1 MQRQFAYNTH
11 RNSSLIDVE
20 NFKKLKQNQEQ
31 GLIDPYIWG
40 KLKELNPKDG
50 KRLKDH
56 VALVDDIENISKNS
70 AKWRKEFEAI
80 QVEKVAIQRHLNA
93 GRNYV
98 KNLIGNSAKM
108 QEKWNPK
115 FDMLYKLASDPHA
128 HIVKMARG
136 GNIQGGHFPLLNKTL
151 KQLEELD
158 LPAADVIKVKKYIM
172 NTAINNIYDQALGIR
187 KTVQTSPK
195 YNAAKSYQIETAGP
209 DAATL
214 WTLAKFKGNFLR
226 KLGMS
231 EKHLKQIE
239 ELGELGIQL
248 NTGGTGMGKII
259 DAARDMTFPAIL
271 SRIYNLQRGIIGYRW
286 AISEFAI
293 RAFLANNKTLTTRI
307 VNNPETGNLFHQ
319 MVLGNK
325 PYNPKWNQH
334 FRSTL
339 FYIISR
345 QYGEEH
351 ANMILDDYE
360 NRDPKTGKPRVV
372 RDKEGNLIGGLY
384 IIPEDRKHLLEIET
398 PFEFEPLSATDDQM
412 KKLNFPNKKKLL
424 EKEYVGREEKTR
436 TEPWEGKEQV
446 IDIYKKPTHYDT
458 LRTGK

>member
-1 MQRQFAYNTH
+1 
-11 RNSSLIDVE
+11 
-20 NFKKLKQNQEQ
+20 
-31 GLIDPYIWG
+31 
-40 KLKELNPKDG
+40 
-50 KRLKDH
+50 
-56 VALVDDIENISKNS
+56 
-70 AKWRKEFEAI
+70 
-80 QVEKVAIQRHLNA
+80 
-93 GRNYV
+93 
-98 KNLIGNSAKM
+98 
-108 QEKWNPK
+108 
-115 FDMLYKLASDPHA
+115 MLYKLASDPHA

-187 KTVQTSPK
+187 NTVQTSPK

-293 RAFLANNKTLTTRI
+293 
-307 VNNPETGNLFHQ
+307 
-319 MVLGNK
+319 
-325 PYNPKWNQH
+325 
-334 FRSTL
+334 
-339 FYIISR
+339 
-345 QYGEEH
+345 
-351 ANMILDDYE
+351 
-360 NRDPKTGKPRVV
+360 VV
-372 RDKEGNLIGGLY
+372 
-384 IIPEDRKHLLEIET
+384 
-398 PFEFEPLSATDDQM
+398 
-412 KKLNFPNKKKLL
+412 
-424 EKEYVGREEKTR
+424 
-436 TEPWEGKEQV
+436 
-446 IDIYKKPTHYDT
+446 
-458 LRTGK
+458 